1 MEFKTI
7 ILEKKGGIAI
17 LTLNRPQALNAVSE
31 QMANELVTAVGDVA
45 DDDTV
50 RVLVIKGAGR
60 AFCAGG
66 DFDYEKVRKGEI
78 AIEDLK
84 VWPEIEKQV
93 KRGKIPPKPQ
103 RYVILGLQNLDKP
116 TIAMVH
122 GFAAGLGW
130 DIASACDIRIGSPA
144 ARFTIGFTTAGVPP
158 DSGGAWLLPRLIGV
172 GKALEFIFTGD
183 TCDAQ
188 EAHRIGLLNRLVSN
202 EQLEEETMKLAQKIA
217 NGSPIAFRL
226 SKLLVYKGLGMDL
239 DTAICFAMACVNIAT
254 ASEDFKEAIKSF
266 AEKKMPVFKDR

>member
-78 AIEDLK
+78 AIEDL
-84 VWPEIEKQV
+84 
-93 KRGKIPPKPQ
+93 
-103 RYVILGLQNLDKP
+103 
-116 TIAMVH
+116 
-122 GFAAGLGW
+122 
-130 DIASACDIRIGSPA
+130 
-144 ARFTIGFTTAGVPP
+144 
-158 DSGGAWLLPRLIGV
+158 
-172 GKALEFIFTGD
+172 
-183 TCDAQ
+183 
-188 EAHRIGLLNRLVSN
+188 
-202 EQLEEETMKLAQKIA
+202 
-217 NGSPIAFRL
+217 
-226 SKLLVYKGLGMDL
+226 
-239 DTAICFAMACVNIAT
+239 
-254 ASEDFKEAIKSF
+254 
-266 AEKKMPVFKDR
+266 